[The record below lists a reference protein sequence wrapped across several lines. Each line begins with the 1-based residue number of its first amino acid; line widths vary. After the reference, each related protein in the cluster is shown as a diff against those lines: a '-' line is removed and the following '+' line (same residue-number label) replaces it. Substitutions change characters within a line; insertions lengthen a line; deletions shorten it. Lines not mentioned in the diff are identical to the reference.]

1 MYTPVSKQS
10 LSEVVFD
17 QIRDQIVRNE
27 LKAGDE
33 LPSERVL
40 SEMLQVSRNA
50 VREALKRLQ
59 QSGLVQVRQGGTTTV
74 LDYQAEASPDLLSSL
89 LVDAERRIQ
98 PDVARSIVRMRQV
111 LSPEI
116 AADAATNA
124 SNALAVR
131 LKDVAEE
138 MQSCED
144 ARELQ
149 VKAFSFWEA
158 LAQGS
163 GNIAY
168 RLAFNSLR
176 KTYHLIWDLMTPL
189 LSKDHMS
196 THYFSQ
202 IAEAVD
208 AGDRELAQ
216 SSAKEYIDKSSKA
229 IYAFLDLYEQNLKKQ
244 EKQP

>member
-17 QIRDQIVRNE
+17 QIRDQIVSKE

-59 QSGLVQVRQGGTTTV
+59 QSGLVHVRHGGTTMV
-74 LDYQAEASPDLLSSL
+74 LDYQAEASPDLLPSL
-89 LVDAERRIQ
+89 LVDAERRIR
-98 PDVARSIVRMRQV
+98 PEVARSIVRMRQV

-124 SNALAVR
+124 NSGLADR
-131 LKDVAEE
+131 LKNIAGE
-138 MQSCED
+138 MQECED

-149 VKAFSFWEA
+149 AKAFSFWEA
-158 LAQGS
+158 LAEGS

-176 KTYHLIWDLMTPL
+176 KTYNLIWDLMTPL
-189 LSKDHMS
+189 LSKDQMS
-196 THYFSQ
+196 THYFSE
-202 IAEAVD
+202 IAEAVG
-208 AGDRELAQ
+208 AGDRA
-216 SSAKEYIDKSSKA
+216 SAMSTAKEYIDKSSTA
-229 IYAFLDLYEQNLKKQ
+229 IYEFLDRYEQYLKES
-244 EKQP
+244 EK